1 MSSPRIAGARG
12 ALSIALLA
20 SGAAVLAGCS
30 SNSTSNANSTSTS
43 TSTSP
48 LSGVGATRTADA
60 TSAND
65 TTGAAG
71 AGAAGYVLKTPSS
84 IAGWP
89 LTTPTSTVQTKMQQG
104 LSQAEQTVGGV
115 SGTPVAGLYDDT
127 TDQAWVVFVGV
138 NGSGLDPARLA
149 QAALTAPISTMDAIG
164 DRLTTSWVP
173 SVSAGPHAGVAECQE
188 TVMAQAGL
196 STYAATGLAAEGAA
210 CFWMT
215 ATTFGVVT
223 IYPQQ
228 DSTNWDFGYSGKQM
242 DAFMLKVRAAAE
254 QAG

>member
-20 SGAAVLAGCS
+20 SGAAVLGGCS
-30 SNSTSNANSTSTS
+30 SNSTANTNSNADSNTN
-43 TSTSP
+43 SP
-48 LSGVGATRTADA
+48 LSGVGATR
-60 TSAND
+60 
-65 TTGAAG
+65 AAG
-71 AGAAGYVLKTPSS
+71 ATGAGGLTGASSTAYVLKAPSS
-84 IAGWP
+84 IAGWS
-89 LTTPTSTVQTKMQQG
+89 LTTPTAAVEAKMQQG

-115 SGTPVAGLYDDT
+115 SGTPVTGLYDDT

-138 NGSGLDPARLA
+138 NGSGLDPTRLE
-149 QAALTAPISTMDAIG
+149 QAALAAPVSTMDAIG
-164 DRLTTSWVP
+164 DRLTTTWVP
-173 SVSAGPHAGVAECQE
+173 GVSGGPHTGAAECQE
-188 TVMAQAGL
+188 TEMVQAGL

-215 ATTFGVVT
+215 PTTFGVVT

-228 DSTNWDFGYSGKQM
+228 NSTNWDFGYSGKQM

-254 QAG
+254 LVG

>member
-20 SGAAVLAGCS
+20 SAAAALAGCS
-30 SNSTSNANSTSTS
+30 SNSTSNSHANSN
-43 TSTSP
+43 SP
-48 LSGVGATRTADA
+48 LSGVGATRTAGAADP
-60 TSAND
+60 
-65 TTGAAG
+65 TGASG
-71 AGAAGYVLKTPSS
+71 ASSAGYVLKTPSS
-84 IAGWP
+84 IAGWS
-89 LTTPTSTVQTKMQQG
+89 LTTPTSTVQAKMQQG

-138 NGSGLDPARLA
+138 NGSGLDPARLQ

-173 SVSAGPHAGVAECQE
+173 SVAAGPHAGAAECQE

-215 ATTFGVVT
+215 STTFGVVT

-228 DSTNWDFGYSGKQM
+228 NSTNWDFGYSGKQM

>member
-30 SNSTSNANSTSTS
+30 SHSPSNANSNSN
-43 TSTSP
+43 SP
-48 LSGVGATRTADA
+48 LSGVGATRTAGTA
-60 TSAND
+60 
-65 TTGAAG
+65 GAAG
-71 AGAAGYVLKTPSS
+71 AADTSGAGSVGYVLKTPSS
-84 IAGWP
+84 IAGWS
-89 LTTPTSTVQTKMQQG
+89 LTTPTSTVQAKMQQG

-127 TDQAWVVFVGV
+127 ADQAWVVFVGV
-138 NGSGLDPARLA
+138 NGSGLDPARLQ
-149 QAALTAPISTMDAIG
+149 QAALTAPVSTMDAIG
-164 DRLTTSWVP
+164 DRLTTSWLP

-188 TVMAQAGL
+188 TVIAQAGL

-215 ATTFGVVT
+215 STTFGVVT

-228 DSTNWDFGYSGKQM
+228 NSTNWDFGYSGKQM